1 MAEEGRLWVTL
12 GISISKFL
20 RDLTK
25 VQNDLRSFGRNMQS
39 VGSSLTQA
47 LTVPL
52 VAVGLSALKSSG
64 QFESAMLRVES
75 KLGLTGAASEEAKKK
90 LEELALKLG
99 ADTVFSAGEA
109 AAAMEALVAQGFN
122 VEQVISALPA
132 VLNLASTENMGL
144 ADAASIV
151 SAALK
156 GYGFE
161 AASAAAVVD
170 VLAKASINSA
180 SSAQSLGDG
189 LKTVGPVAAGFKLD
203 FTEMVSILAV
213 MADAGIEG
221 GRAGTALASAIGSL
235 AKPVGEGANAIEA
248 MNLQVF
254 ESPGVMRPM
263 KDILADIAKTA
274 DPTTTA
280 LQIFGKTS
288 GPEMIAAMNQGI
300 PKIREFE
307 NGLRDAGGTAERV
320 GKAQMS
326 GFQGALEA
334 LKGSWETLGIVMG
347 KSGFLQWVTDA
358 IRKVTEWVNMLA
370 SARPEMLAPWIELAA
385 FLALT
390 GPVMYGIGV
399 IASAFGTGGILMK
412 ALKSLQLGFQLTWK
426 AIVLIFTP
434 AGLYIGPILIAA
446 LLIIAYWD
454 DVKAAAKQLKKDLE
468 IFFGVTAKEAQATAF
483 MIDFFAGVVREKFA
497 ESGRATDELGGVHAR
512 VMGKLR
518 DETGKTEESQRSLA
532 TTFKDKM
539 GAALKTVQET
549 GAGMVEALSKG
560 ADGMN
565 TALVVRGL
573 PKLTDGAKAW
583 FTDFVSLVQQRTG
596 DVVTKFTAGIAPLST
611 KMGEELEETKTRW
624 KTKFDELL
632 VGVQHS
638 GKQVFEDFTGPIENI
653 IDAVTGFAA
662 GAMDGFRTEVNKAKD
677 GPVMAAWKG
686 FWTDVMGHLRTVTDQ
701 LSTDLARAIITGD
714 DSLVG
719 VFKNAAKELAIHVL
733 DTIINAVLMK
743 LIEQIDK
750 LIRLLPGMGPGGQSK
765 ASMSGNGITD
775 GIVGL
780 GKEAGVGATGMAF
793 AVLRELLGWA
803 FRLGGKYLDL
813 AQTVIGTLFGGQGPH
828 GRPGSLSPFL
838 GDPGHWLH
846 GPELLQW
853 FLQHGLPDIP
863 GFINN
868 PWNPGGFIPPG
879 PGGKPGGGG
888 SPPPPG
894 PGGDLGVPGGVFGS
908 MLAGAGG
915 YGTTV
920 NVYVGGSVMTRRGM
934 IEDIRDGLKELRDR
948 TGPLGFED

>member
-12 GISISKFL
+12 GLSISKFL
-20 RDLTK
+20 KDLTK
-25 VQNDLRSFGRNMQS
+25 TQNDLRSFGRNMQS
-39 VGSSLTQA
+39 VGTSLTQA

-90 LEELALKLG
+90 LEALALKLG

-109 AAAMEALVAQGFN
+109 AAAMENLVAQGMN
-122 VEQVISALPA
+122 VDQVMAALPA

-161 AASAAAVVD
+161 ASSAAAVVD

-180 SSAQSLGDG
+180 SSAQSLGEG

-203 FTEMVSILAV
+203 FTEMISILAV

-221 GRAGTALASAIGSL
+221 GRAGTALASAIASL
-235 AKPVGEGANAIEA
+235 AKPVGEGADAIEA

-254 ESPGVMRPM
+254 ESPGVMRPL

-307 NGLRDAGGTAERV
+307 SQLKDAGGTAERV

-347 KSGFLQWVTDA
+347 KSGFLQWMTDA
-358 IRKVTEWVNMLA
+358 IRGVTGFVNKLVEVK
-370 SARPEMLAPWIELAA
+370 PELLKPWIELGMV
-385 FLALT
+385 LAVT

-399 IASAFGTGGILMK
+399 IASAFGTGGFLMK

-426 AIVLIFTP
+426 AIVLIFSP

-454 DVKAAAKQLKKDLE
+454 DVKAAANQLKKDLMSL
-468 IFFGVTAKEAQATAF
+468 FSVTAKEATAAAF
-483 MIDFFAGVVREKFA
+483 LIDFFAGVVREKFA
-497 ESGRATDELGGVHAR
+497 EAGKDTENLGDGHAR

-518 DETGKTEESQRSLA
+518 DETGKTEETQRSLA
-532 TTFKDKM
+532 TTVKDKM
-539 GAALKTVQET
+539 GAALKTVQDT
-549 GAGMVEALSKG
+549 TAGMVEALSKG
-560 ADGMN
+560 SDGMN

-573 PKLTDGAKAW
+573 PKLTEGAKAW

-596 DVVTKFTAGIAPLST
+596 DVVSKFTAGIAPLST

-638 GKQVFEDFTGPIENI
+638 GKQVYEDFTGPVENI
-653 IDAVTGFAA
+653 VDAVTEFASD
-662 GAMDGFRTEVNKAKD
+662 AMEAFKTETDKART
-677 GPVMAAWKG
+677 GPVMAAWHG
-686 FWTDVMGHLRTVTDQ
+686 FWNIVSESLRTVASQ
-701 LSTDLARAIITGD
+701 MSTDLARAIITGE
-714 DSLVG
+714 DSIVG
-719 VFKNAAKELAIHVL
+719 VFKKAGEELLIHVVG
-733 DTIINAVLMK
+733 TIINSVLVK

-750 LIRLLPGMGPGGQSK
+750 LLGLLGIGVPGGMAKASAMGPGGIS
-765 ASMSGNGITD
+765 D
-775 GIVGL
+775 GLVGL
-780 GKEAGVGATGMAF
+780 GEQGGVSATGMAF
-793 AVLRELLGWA
+793 TILRELLGIA
-803 FRLGGKYLDL
+803 MRKGGEYADVAK
-813 AQTVIGTLFGGQGPH
+813 QVIGHLFGGQGPH
-828 GRPGSLSPFL
+828 GRPGVLSPFL
-838 GDPGHWLH
+838 KDPGSWLH

-863 GFINN
+863 GWINN
-868 PWNPGGFIPPG
+868 PWNPGGFTPPG
-879 PGGKPGGGG
+879 PGGKPGPWTPPGTPGGG
-888 SPPPPG
+888 GGIGLPG
-894 PGGDLGVPGGVFGS
+894 DVFG
-908 MLAGAGG
+908 MMAGAGG
-915 YGTTV
+915 YGGTI
-920 NVYVGGSVMTRRGM
+920 NIYVGGSVMTRRGM

-948 TGPLGFED
+948 SGPLGLD